1 MYPLE
6 GNFVLRCFYL
16 TQGKLLYCIAP
27 PGQDES
33 EFQQIGY
40 KLQSV
45 ADIERKD
52 KQAKKR
58 AQKQVHLSVRLFA
71 AKVIQTKILKNDK
84 NSLSCS
90 FDVCLE
96 K

>member
-27 PGQDES
+27 PGQ

-71 AKVIQTKILKNDK
+71 VKVIQTKILKNDK